1 MPPKQSP
8 REDTVQTQD
17 NRRVSVKG
25 GLADQP
31 PVTAMGVQSQEGKA
45 GLERGRLLRH
55 SKSQF
60 IHLLNGGYWRC
71 QSHETVVSNE

>member
-8 REDTVQTQD
+8 WEDTAQTQD
-17 NRRVSVKG
+17 NWRVSVKG
-25 GLADQP
+25 GPADQP

-45 GLERGRLLRH
+45 GLERGRLLKH

-60 IHLLNGGYWRC
+60 THLLNTGILAMPI
-71 QSHETVVSNE
+71 S